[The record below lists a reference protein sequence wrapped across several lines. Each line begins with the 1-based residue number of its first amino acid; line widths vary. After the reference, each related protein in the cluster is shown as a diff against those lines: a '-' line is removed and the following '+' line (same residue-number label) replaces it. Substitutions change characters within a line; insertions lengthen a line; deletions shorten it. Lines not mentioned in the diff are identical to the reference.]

1 MITEESSPQPTRLDD
16 QPSPFPD
23 PNAGLE
29 ATPVV
34 TTLTR
39 PTLQWWEPWIEVSKA
54 MFVWVASVLVL
65 LVLPLIVALPYMIYK
80 IAAAGGQV
88 DQESLIKDPT
98 LIFISVLAILPVHVL
113 TFVMAWFYVT
123 RNGRYPFWKS
133 IGFEWPHNLK
143 PKFATMLSILLAIGL
158 FGVATLVTTLWGGS
172 KTDLD
177 LLIESSLPARFVLA
191 FAAVVTAPLVEE
203 IIYRGVLYA
212 PLERA
217 AGKVIAIFAVS
228 FLFSGVHVFQY
239 WNNVAVIVVIT
250 LLSFTLTTVRAYTG
264 RILLPFLIHLVFNG
278 IQSVLIVIGAF
289 VDHDAF
295 K

>member
-1 MITEESSPQPTRLDD
+1 M
-16 QPSPFPD
+16 
-23 PNAGLE
+23 
-29 ATPVV
+29 
-34 TTLTR
+34 
-39 PTLQWWEPWIEVSKA
+39 EVLKSL
-54 MFVWVASVLVL
+54 FVWAASVFVL
-65 LVLPLIVALPYMIYK
+65 LLLPLMIALPYMIYK
-80 IAAAGGQV
+80 IASLGGQV
-88 DQESLIKDPT
+88 DQATLVKDPT

-113 TFVMAWFYVT
+113 TFLMAWFYVS
-123 RNGRYPFWKS
+123 RNGKYPFWKS
-133 IGFEWPHNLK
+133 IGFDWPENIK
-143 PKFATMLSILLAIGL
+143 PKIATILSVLLAIVL
-158 FGVATLVTTLWGGS
+158 FGMATVVTTLWGGS

-191 FAAVVTAPLVEE
+191 FAAVATAPLVEE

-217 AGKVIAIFAVS
+217 AGKVIAIIAVS

-250 LLSFTLTTVRAYTG
+250 LLSFTLTAVRAYTG
-264 RILLPFLIHLVFNG
+264 SLLLPFIIHLIFNG

-289 VDHDAF
+289 IDHDAF

>member
-16 QPSPFPD
+16 QQSPFPD

-29 ATPVV
+29 TIPVV
-34 TTLTR
+34 TTLTP
-39 PTLQWWEPWIEVSKA
+39 PTPAWWEPWVEVFKA
-54 MFVWVASVLVL
+54 LFVWVSSVFVL
-65 LVLPLIVALPYMIYK
+65 LLLPLIVALPYMIYK
-80 IAAAGGQV
+80 IGAAGGQV
-88 DQESLIKDPT
+88 DQETLVKDPT

-113 TFVMAWFYVT
+113 TFAMAWFYVS
-123 RNGRYPFWKS
+123 RGGKYPFWKS
-133 IGFEWPHNLK
+133 IGFEWPHNIK
-143 PKFATMLSILLAIGL
+143 PKLATMLSILLAIVL
-158 FGVATLVTTLWGGS
+158 FGVATLVTSLWGGS

-250 LLSFTLTTVRAYTG
+250 LLSFTLTAVRAYTG
-264 RILLPFLIHLVFNG
+264 KILLPFIIHLIFNG
-278 IQSVLIVIGAF
+278 IQSVLIVIDAF
-289 VDHDAF
+289 IDHDAF

>member
-23 PNAGLE
+23 LNAGLPQ
-29 ATPVV
+29 TSGG
-34 TTLTR
+34 TTLTPARR
-39 PTLQWWEPWIEVSKA
+39 PWWEPWIEVLLA
-54 MFVWVASVLVL
+54 FFVWAASVIVL
-65 LVLPLIVALPYMIYK
+65 LLLPLIVALPYMIYK

-88 DQESLIKDPT
+88 DQETLVKDPT
-98 LIFISVLAILPVHVL
+98 LIFISVLGILPVHVL
-113 TFVMAWFYVT
+113 TFAIAWFYVS
-123 RNGRYPFWKS
+123 RGGRYSFWKS
-133 IGFEWPHNLK
+133 IGFEWPHNIK
-143 PKFATMLSILLAIGL
+143 PKLATMLSIFLAMVL
-158 FGVATLVTTLWGGS
+158 FGVASLVTTLWGGS

-191 FAAVVTAPLVEE
+191 FAAVATAPLVEE

-217 AGKVIAIFAVS
+217 AGKVIAIFVVS
-228 FLFSGVHVFQY
+228 LLFSGVHVAQY

-264 RILLPFLIHLVFNG
+264 NILLPFIIHLVFNG

-289 VDHDAF
+289 IDHDAF

>member
-1 MITEESSPQPTRLDD
+1 
-16 QPSPFPD
+16 
-23 PNAGLE
+23 
-29 ATPVV
+29 
-34 TTLTR
+34 
-39 PTLQWWEPWIEVSKA
+39 
-54 MFVWVASVLVL
+54 MFVWAASVLVL
-65 LVLPLIVALPYMIYK
+65 LMLPLIVALPYMIYK
-80 IAAAGGQV
+80 IAAAGGQL
-88 DQESLIKDPT
+88 DQEALIKDPT

-133 IGFEWPHNLK
+133 IGFAWPQNLK
-143 PKFATMLSILLAIGL
+143 PKFATMLSIFLAILL

-264 RILLPFLIHLVFNG
+264 RILLPFIIHLVFNG